1 MLVYSPEARSSPTE
15 SMAHSYLAVTED
27 GQSLPPVSAADALNS
42 NLSATAMMSKVSLA
56 ENPND
61 QSGDG
66 STNSKD
72 TVRGRRTDV
81 SSSSKRR

>member
-1 MLVYSPEARSSPTE
+1 MYSPDARSSPIE
-15 SMAHSYLAVTED
+15 SLAHSYLAVTED

-42 NLSATAMMSKVSLA
+42 SNNLSATAMMSKVSLI